1 MSDDLPES
9 PFEPQ
14 PEAEVEVG
22 VEFEVEAGSEPAVD
36 AHAAATQDIRS
47 RLTGPISGQSFL
59 ARSLLFAEL
68 AMISYLDEQPAGA
81 VAAVIGLGRTAYL
94 DREGP
99 EAFVFSNDHDV
110 VVVVRGTEPSEW
122 SDIRDD
128 ANAIADLAETTG
140 RVHRGF
146 RREAD
151 ELWPQIR
158 RELAEVNPDDSRD
171 LWFSGHSLGGAVAT
185 ICALRCAVARDIRGP
200 AELYS
205 YGCPRIGNK
214 DYVRHAHLTHRR
226 WVHNNDIVTRVP
238 PRSLGFSHADP
249 FLYLDSRGRWNPA
262 LTAAGIARDRRAAF
276 WHAVRRRRFD
286 SLGDHL
292 IAGYVD
298 AIGAALDAHGDIDP
312 DSRAARVLIPS
323 LPVRR
328 AKADARRLLDRLV
341 RR

>member
-1 MSDDLPES
+1 MSDDLAEPPS
-9 PFEPQ
+9 QPQ
-14 PEAEVEVG
+14 PAAEV
-22 VEFEVEAGSEPAVD
+22 APASEPEID
-36 AHAAATQDIRS
+36 ARAAATEDIRS
-47 RLTGPISGQSFL
+47 RLTGPIASQSFL
-59 ARSLLFAEL
+59 TRSLLFAEL
-68 AMISYLDEQPAGA
+68 AMISYLDEAPARE
-81 VAAVIGLGRTAYL
+81 VATVIGLDHAAYL

-99 EAFVFSNDHDV
+99 EAYVFGNEHDV
-110 VVVVRGTEPSEW
+110 VVVVRGTEPREW

-158 RELAEVNPDDSRD
+158 AELARVNPDDQRD
-171 LWFSGHSLGGAVAT
+171 LWFCGHSLGGAVAT
-185 ICALRCAVARDIRGP
+185 ICALRCAVARNIRGP
-200 AELYS
+200 AELYT
-205 YGCPRIGNK
+205 YGSPRIGNK

-276 WHAVRRRRFD
+276 WHAVRRRRLD

-292 IAGYVD
+292 IAGYVY
-298 AIGAALDAHGDIDP
+298 AIGGALDAHGDIDP

-328 AKADARRLLDRLV
+328 ARADARRLLDRLL

>member
-1 MSDDLPES
+1 MSDDLAEP

-14 PEAEVEVG
+14 AEVEP
-22 VEFEVEAGSEPAVD
+22 GSEPAVD
-36 AHAAATQDIRS
+36 VHAAATQDIRS
-47 RLTGPISGQSFL
+47 RLTGPISSQSFL
-59 ARSLLFAEL
+59 ARSLLFSEL
-68 AMISYLDEQPAGA
+68 SMISYLDEQPARD
-81 VAAVIGLGRTAYL
+81 VAAVIGLDRTAYL

-99 EAFVFSNDHDV
+99 EAFVFSNDRDV
-110 VVVVRGTEPSEW
+110 VVVVRGTEPQEW

-205 YGCPRIGNK
+205 SGCPRIGNK
-214 DYVRHAHLTHRR
+214 DYVRHAHLTHRAR
-226 WVHNNDIVTRVP
+226 P
-238 PRSLGFSHADP
+238 PCGVLA
-249 FLYLDSRGRWNPA
+249 
-262 LTAAGIARDRRAAF
+262 RRAAT
-276 WHAVRRRRFD
+276 
-286 SLGDHL
+286 
-292 IAGYVD
+292 
-298 AIGAALDAHGDIDP
+298 
-312 DSRAARVLIPS
+312 
-323 LPVRR
+323 PVRQPLR
-328 AKADARRLLDRLV
+328 PPHRRLRGGDR
-341 RR
+341 RGPGRPR

>member
-1 MSDDLPES
+1 MSDDLAEP

-14 PEAEVEVG
+14 AEVEP
-22 VEFEVEAGSEPAVD
+22 GSEPAVD
-36 AHAAATQDIRS
+36 VHAAATQDIRS
-47 RLTGPISGQSFL
+47 RLTGPISSQSFL
-59 ARSLLFAEL
+59 ARSLLFSEL
-68 AMISYLDEQPAGA
+68 SMISYLDEQPARD
-81 VAAVIGLGRTAYL
+81 VAAVIGLDRTASL

-99 EAFVFSNDHDV
+99 EAFVFSNDRDV
-110 VVVVRGTEPSEW
+110 VVVVRGTEPQEW

-205 YGCPRIGNK
+205 SGCPRIGNK

-286 SLGDHL
+286 SLSDHL
-292 IAGYVD
+292 IVGYVE
-298 AIGAALDAHGDIDP
+298 AIGAALDAHGDVDP
-312 DSRAARVLIPS
+312 DSRAARVLVPS

-328 AKADARRLLDRLV
+328 ARADARRLLDRLV

>member
-151 ELWPQIR
+151 ELRPQIR

-171 LWFSGHSLGGAVAT
+171 LWFSGHSVVPSRRSAPSGARWPGTSGAPPSCTPTGAHASAT
-185 ICALRCAVARDIRGP
+185 RTTSG
-200 AELYS
+200 
-205 YGCPRIGNK
+205 
-214 DYVRHAHLTHRR
+214 
-226 WVHNNDIVTRVP
+226 TR
-238 PRSLGFSHADP
+238 
-249 FLYLDSRGRWNPA
+249 
-262 LTAAGIARDRRAAF
+262 T
-276 WHAVRRRRFD
+276 
-286 SLGDHL
+286 
-292 IAGYVD
+292 
-298 AIGAALDAHGDIDP
+298 
-312 DSRAARVLIPS
+312 
-323 LPVRR
+323 
-328 AKADARRLLDRLV
+328 
-341 RR
+341 